1 MTMTLLLVMLAVL
14 SVAGGMLLRSIIDRS
29 APRKWENNDECRGVS
44 VIPTW
49 IAVVGVIMAALS
61 PMLVLGGVALGSYMV
76 RKSDRELNT
85 WRHREETM
93 RMVRWA
99 VEQILEGTDAGTDA
113 GVVTLRSLMRSELL
127 QPEDYELVA
136 ALTASVAIDRVGP
149 AAYADIAD
157 LDVEIVEGDSEYG

>member
-1 MTMTLLLVMLAVL
+1 
-14 SVAGGMLLRSIIDRS
+14 
-29 APRKWENNDECRGVS
+29 

-49 IAVVGVIMAALS
+49 ISIVGVVMTVLS
-61 PMLVLGGVALGSYMV
+61 PLLALGGVFLGSYLV
-76 RKSDRELNT
+76 RKSDRELDT

-99 VEQILEGTDAGTDA
+99 VEQILAGEDAGGTDA

-127 QPEDYELVA
+127 QPEDYDLVA
-136 ALTASVAIDRVGP
+136 ALTAAVAIDRVGA

-157 LDVEIVEGDSEYG
+157 ADIEVVEGDVEGEADNG

>member
-1 MTMTLLLVMLAVL
+1 M
-14 SVAGGMLLRSIIDRS
+14 
-29 APRKWENNDECRGVS
+29 
-44 VIPTW
+44 IPTW
-49 IAVVGVIMAALS
+49 ISVVGVVMTVLS
-61 PMLVLGGVALGSYMV
+61 PLLALGGVFLGSYLT
-76 RKSDRELNT
+76 RKSDRELDV

-99 VEQILEGTDAGTDA
+99 VEQILAGDEAGTDA

-127 QPEDYELVA
+127 QAEDYDLVA

-157 LDVEIVEGDSEYG
+157 ADIDVVEGDEEHG

>member
-1 MTMTLLLVMLAVL
+1 M
-14 SVAGGMLLRSIIDRS
+14 
-29 APRKWENNDECRGVS
+29 
-44 VIPTW
+44 IPTW

-61 PMLVLGGVALGSYMV
+61 PLLVLGGVALGSYTV

-136 ALTASVAIDRVGP
+136 ALTGSVAIDRVGL

-157 LDVEIVEGDSEYG
+157 ADIEVVEGDGEHG